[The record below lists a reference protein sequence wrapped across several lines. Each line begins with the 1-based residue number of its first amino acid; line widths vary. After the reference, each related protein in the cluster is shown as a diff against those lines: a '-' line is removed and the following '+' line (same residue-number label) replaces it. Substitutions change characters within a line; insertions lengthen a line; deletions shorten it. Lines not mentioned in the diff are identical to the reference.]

1 MKPLHKWSNEKF
13 NGTSKK
19 PTGEIEM
26 GAEVLIVSKE
36 FSGSKIK
43 NSIAPALAVR
53 LRNGER
59 GEK

>member
-1 MKPLHKWSNEKF
+1 MKNSMALQ
-13 NGTSKK
+13 KK

-43 NSIAPALAVR
+43 NSIATALAVR